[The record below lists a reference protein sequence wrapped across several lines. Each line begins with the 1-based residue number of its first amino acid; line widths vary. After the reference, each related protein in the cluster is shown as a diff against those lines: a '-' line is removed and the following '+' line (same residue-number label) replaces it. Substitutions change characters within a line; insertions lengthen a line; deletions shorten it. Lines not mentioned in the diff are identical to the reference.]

1 MATII
6 DALSW
11 VFLLTGSFLGVSG
24 GIGILRFPDF
34 FTRLHAAGV
43 TDTLCAAL
51 ILLGL
56 MMQAGWG
63 LVTVKL
69 FFIIL
74 FLSLTSPV
82 AAHALARAALHGGLK
97 PLLHRAED
105 DPSKS

>member
-1 MATII
+1 MAMIV

-11 VFLLTGSFLGVSG
+11 VFLLTGSFLGISG
-24 GIGILRFPDF
+24 GFGILRFPDF

-63 LVTVKL
+63 LVAVKL
-69 FFIIL
+69 LFIIL
-74 FLSLTSPV
+74 FLSFTSPV

-97 PLLHRAED
+97 PMLHSEED

>member
-1 MATII
+1 MVMII

-11 VFLLTGSFLGVSG
+11 VFLLTGGFLGISG

-63 LVTVKL
+63 LVAVKL
-69 FFIIL
+69 VFITL
-74 FLSLTSPV
+74 FLSFTSPV

-97 PLLHRAED
+97 PHLHKAED

>member
-1 MATII
+1 MAMIV

-11 VFLLTGSFLGVSG
+11 VFLLTGSFLGISG
-24 GIGILRFPDF
+24 GFGMLRFPDF

-63 LVTVKL
+63 LVAVKL

-74 FLSLTSPV
+74 FLSFTGPV

-97 PLLHRAED
+97 PLHHRAED
-105 DPSKS
+105 EPSKS

>member
-1 MATII
+1 MTMIV
-6 DALSW
+6 DVLSW
-11 VFLLTGSFLGVSG
+11 VCLLAGGFLGISG
-24 GIGILRFPDF
+24 GIGMLRFPDF

-43 TDTLCAAL
+43 TDTLCAGL

-63 LVTVKL
+63 LVAVKL

-74 FLSLTSPV
+74 FLSFTSPV

-97 PLLHRAED
+97 PLLHKAEE
-105 DPSKS
+105 DPSKP

>member
-1 MATII
+1 MAMIV

-56 MMQAGWG
+56 MMQTGWG
-63 LVTVKL
+63 LVAVKL

-74 FLSLTSPV
+74 FLSFTSPV

-97 PLLHRAED
+97 PQLHKAED

>member
-1 MATII
+1 MAMIV

-11 VFLLTGSFLGVSG
+11 ACLLAGGFLGISG
-24 GIGILRFPDF
+24 GIGMLRFPDF

-43 TDTLCAAL
+43 TDTLCAGL

-63 LVTVKL
+63 LVAVKL

-74 FLSLTSPV
+74 FLSFTSPV
-82 AAHALARAALHGGLK
+82 AAHALARAALHGGHK
-97 PLLHRAED
+97 PLLHNVEED
-105 DPSKS
+105 SSKS

>member
-1 MATII
+1 MAMVF

-11 VFLLTGSFLGVSG
+11 ICLLAGGFLGVSG
-24 GIGILRFPDF
+24 GVGILRFPDF

-56 MMQAGWG
+56 MMQAGMG

-69 FFIIL
+69 VFIIL
-74 FLSLTSPV
+74 FLLITSP
-82 AAHALARAALHGGLK
+82 AATHALARAALHGGLK
-97 PLLHRAED
+97 PLLHRQED
-105 DPSKS
+105 DPSKI

>member
-1 MATII
+1 MAMIV

-11 VFLLTGSFLGVSG
+11 IFLLTGSFLGISG
-24 GIGILRFPDF
+24 GFGILRFPDF

-63 LVTVKL
+63 LVAVKL

-74 FLSLTSPV
+74 FVSFTSPV

-97 PLLHRAED
+97 PLLHGEED
-105 DPSKS
+105 NPSKS

>member
-1 MATII
+1 MAMIV

-11 VFLLTGSFLGVSG
+11 VFLLTGGFLGVSG

-56 MMQAGWG
+56 MMQVGWG
-63 LVTVKL
+63 LVAVKL
-69 FFIIL
+69 LFIIL
-74 FLSLTSPV
+74 FVSFTSPV
-82 AAHALARAALHGGLK
+82 ASHALARAAQHGGLK
-97 PLLHRAED
+97 PRLHKTED

>member
-1 MATII
+1 MAMII

-11 VFLLTGSFLGVSG
+11 VFLLTGGFLGISG

-63 LVTVKL
+63 LVAVKL

-74 FLSLTSPV
+74 FLSFTSPV
-82 AAHALARAALHGGLK
+82 AAHALARSAQHGGLK
-97 PLLHRAED
+97 PLLHSTED

>member
-1 MATII
+1 MAMIV

-11 VFLLTGSFLGVSG
+11 ACLLAGGFLGISG

-63 LVTVKL
+63 LVAVKL
-69 FFIIL
+69 VFIIL
-74 FLSLTSPV
+74 FLSFTSPT
-82 AAHALARAALHGGLK
+82 ATHALARAALRGGLK
-97 PLLHRAED
+97 PLLHGEED
-105 DPSKS
+105 DSSKP